1 MGTRM
6 ALLFVGALLHESHEE
21 DEQDGSSR
29 DADDNRNNYN
39 CTAKISTDS
48 DISVSDSHLGHYLV
62 VETSDKGVQFG
73 IDLAILKIKY
83 LSTNIR
89 IRGRKI

>member
-1 MGTRM
+1 M
-6 ALLFVGALLHESHEE
+6 ALLFVGVLLHESHEE
-21 DEQDGSSR
+21 DEQDGSGG

-48 DISVSDSHLGHYLV
+48 NITVSHSHLCHYLV
-62 VETSDKGVQFG
+62 VETSDKGVQFR
-73 IDLAILKIKY
+73 IDLAILKGKY

-89 IRGRKI
+89 ISGRKR